1 MKIISIEPTPSPNTM
16 KVNVDQELPA
26 GKRNN
31 YTKENIDEAP
41 TYIRSILAIEGVK
54 GVFHVM
60 DFLAV
65 ERNGRFKWEEILPNV
80 RKAFGEE
87 VEQTNQN
94 ELSPTDS
101 FGEVQAQVL
110 TFKNIP
116 VQLKL
121 MTDSEEKRF
130 ALSDRFIHAM
140 EAAQLE
146 DENYVLMRKWK
157 DLGIRYGELEFLGME
172 ILAELDAAYPQSRL
186 NELIEKATDPK
197 NEQLK
202 PVEKIKL
209 TEDMLDDPDWRV
221 RYQRLDQMIDPTL
234 ADLPVL
240 EKALNDE
247 NASIR
252 RLAVVYLGMIEDKR
266 VLPLLYQGLHDKIV
280 PVRRTAGDCMS
291 DLGFVEAM
299 DEMAKTL
306 QDKSKIVRWRAAM
319 FLFEVGDES
328 VLPALKAAQD
338 DPEFEVKLQINMAI
352 ERIEGGEEAKGSIW
366 KQMTESRNREE

>member
-1 MKIISIEPTPSPNTM
+1 
-16 KVNVDQELPA
+16 
-26 GKRNN
+26 
-31 YTKENIDEAP
+31 
-41 TYIRSILAIEGVK
+41 
-54 GVFHVM
+54 
-60 DFLAV
+60 
-65 ERNGRFKWEEILPNV
+65 
-80 RKAFGEE
+80 
-87 VEQTNQN
+87 
-94 ELSPTDS
+94 
-101 FGEVQAQVL
+101 
-110 TFKNIP
+110 
-116 VQLKL
+116 
-121 MTDSEEKRF
+121 
-130 ALSDRFIHAM
+130 
-140 EAAQLE
+140 
-146 DENYVLMRKWK
+146 
-157 DLGIRYGELEFLGME
+157 
-172 ILAELDAAYPQSRL
+172 LDAAYPQSRL

-291 DLGFVEAM
+291 DLAFVEAM

-352 ERIEGGEEAKGSIW
+352 ERIEGG
-366 KQMTESRNREE
+366 